1 MRLSK
6 YANEACETIN
16 EIIDVQLTNINVEKT
31 KK

>member
-1 MRLSK
+1 MRPPK
-6 YANEACETIN
+6 YANEVYETIN